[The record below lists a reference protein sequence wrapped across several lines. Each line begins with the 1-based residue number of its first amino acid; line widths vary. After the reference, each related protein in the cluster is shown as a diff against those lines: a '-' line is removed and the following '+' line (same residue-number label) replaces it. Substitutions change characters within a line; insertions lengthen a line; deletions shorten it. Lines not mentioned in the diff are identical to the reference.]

1 MDVALKAN
9 LDTHDANGAPR
20 FSGHS
25 ARASGAFH
33 LAPVQSGI
41 VADPAVRAMVLTS
54 VSEVYQGS
62 TAGQSP

>member
-25 ARASGAFH
+25 ARASGAF
-33 LAPVQSGI
+33 VQSGI